1 MRILQFGEG
10 NFLRAF
16 VDWMIDKANE
26 AGVMHHGVVIVQPIL
41 PEDEA
46 GRNLFI
52 PDPDNG
58 GQFADPEGAGG
69 YLSRNRCY

>member
-1 MRILQFGEG
+1 MKELNKQTVQKPELPVRILQFGEG

-46 GRNLFI
+46 GRV
-52 PDPDNG
+52 
-58 GQFADPEGAGG
+58 
-69 YLSRNRCY
+69 SC